1 MQYTA
6 PGINEPTL
14 GVLSDTAIYRAPKGW
29 PPTSLALLDNWSE
42 FVGQLAV
49 LRAEDLEPAT
59 NAKLVA
65 PITYPRK
72 LICAG
77 ANFYSHAAEMG
88 TPPPDPSAPP
98 FFFLKPPTTTV
109 IGPDA
114 LAPLPSGDD
123 PMYDWEAELG
133 IVIGARCKDVSPAEA
148 SKFIAGFVVANDLSA
163 RGRFTRPSAKE
174 PFAWDWLG
182 QKSQDGSCPIGP
194 GIVPAWMVPKIA
206 SARITLSV
214 NGELKQDSNMSDII
228 VGIYNLVSSASKT
241 LTLEPGDVILAGT
254 PAGVGM
260 PRQTFLRAGDLVEA
274 TIEGVGSLRTFIGE
288 AA

>member
-49 LRAEDLEPAT
+49 LRAEDLESAT

-98 FFFLKPPTTTV
+98 FFFLKPT
-109 IGPDA
+109 
-114 LAPLPSGDD
+114 
-123 PMYDWEAELG
+123 
-133 IVIGARCKDVSPAEA
+133 
-148 SKFIAGFVVANDLSA
+148 SA
-163 RGRFTRPSAKE
+163 YLR
-174 PFAWDWLG
+174 
-182 QKSQDGSCPIGP
+182 
-194 GIVPAWMVPKIA
+194 
-206 SARITLSV
+206 
-214 NGELKQDSNMSDII
+214 NG
-228 VGIYNLVSSASKT
+228 G
-241 LTLEPGDVILAGT
+241 
-254 PAGVGM
+254 
-260 PRQTFLRAGDLVEA
+260 
-274 TIEGVGSLRTFIGE
+274 TIEVSLTFHFFASCIDNSRGMSGE
-288 AA
+288 